1 MLQLAFQNAILSTKR
16 IVILGVA
23 ALIILMAVPPHSATA
38 QEMPLLRVYD
48 LRMAPDAALPPADT
62 FLSASMDLAALQNL
76 PQEAIET
83 STIWTD
89 GVQLF
94 EGVSLSALLEPLA
107 LDGGQLILIA
117 QNDYQ
122 VRLSVADAVSQEG
135 LLAHSRNG
143 QPMSL
148 RDKGP
153 LWLVYPYDKSAVY
166 RSETIFAQSV
176 WQLDRIVILP

>member
-1 MLQLAFQNAILSTKR
+1 MPQPDFQTLIQSAKR
-16 IVILGVA
+16 IFILGAA
-23 ALIILMAVPPHSATA
+23 ALILILAMTPHRAQA
-38 QEMPLLRVYD
+38 QEAPLLRVYD
-48 LRMAPDAALPPADT
+48 LRMAPNAALPPADT
-62 FLSASMDLAALQNL
+62 YLSASMDFAALQDL
-76 PQEAIET
+76 PQETLET

-94 EGVSLSALLEPLA
+94 EGVSLRVLLEPLA

-122 VRLSVADAVSQEG
+122 VRLSVEDALTQEG

-143 QPMSL
+143 QRMSL

>member
-1 MLQLAFQNAILSTKR
+1 M
-16 IVILGVA
+16 
-23 ALIILMAVPPHSATA
+23 
-38 QEMPLLRVYD
+38 LRVYD
-48 LRMAPDAALPPADT
+48 LRMAPDAALPPAET
-62 FLSASMDLAALQNL
+62 YLSASMDFAALQSL
-76 PQEAIET
+76 PQQQFET

-89 GVQLF
+89 GPQQF
-94 EGVSLSALLEPLA
+94 EGVSLRDLLQPLE

-122 VRLSVADAVSQEG
+122 VRLSVRDAFSQEG

-143 QPMSL
+143 QRMSL

-153 LWLVYPYDKSAVY
+153 LWLVYPYDKSPVY
-166 RSETIFAQSV
+166 RSESIFAQSV

>member
-1 MLQLAFQNAILSTKR
+1 MPQLAFQNIIQSVKS
-16 IVILGVA
+16 ISILGVT
-23 ALIILMAVPPHSATA
+23 ALIIILAMPPHRAKA
-38 QEMPLLRVYD
+38 QDAPLLRVYD
-48 LRMAPDAALPPADT
+48 LRMAPNAALPPAET
-62 FLSASMDLAALQNL
+62 YLSASMDLAALQDL
-76 PQEAIET
+76 PQEAFET

-94 EGVSLSALLEPLA
+94 EGVSLRALLEPLA
-107 LDGGQLILIA
+107 LDRGQLILIA

-122 VRLSVADAVSQEG
+122 VRLSVEDAITQEG